1 MPDQCL
7 ANAWLMPNT
16 FSKIYILVSSKEFWS
31 QVDRENISNLAAQFA
46 YKHDFEMFDY
56 SIKEYLQKL
65 DLI

>member
-1 MPDQCL
+1 
-7 ANAWLMPNT
+7 MPNT
-16 FSKIYILVSSKEFWS
+16 SSKGLQIYILVSSKEFWS
-31 QVDRENISNLAAQFA
+31 QVDKENISNLAAQFA